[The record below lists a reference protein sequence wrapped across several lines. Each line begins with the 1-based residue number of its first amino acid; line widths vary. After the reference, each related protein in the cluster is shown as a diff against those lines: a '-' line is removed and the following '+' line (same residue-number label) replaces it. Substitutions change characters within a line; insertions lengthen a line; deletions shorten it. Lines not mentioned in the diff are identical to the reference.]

1 MELETSLSPLIP
13 ILATLL
19 GASLTWFFCH
29 NRAQTMRIRHRERC
43 KALLKSAAELE
54 ACCAKLESEVE
65 LLRLSEAEALR
76 REAGLEAR
84 LTAEQQRSGDR
95 ERLLG
100 ETEFRI
106 LRGFRDAS
114 LTILRHRQDEGL
126 KSLHPIPESHEI
138 PEKDA
143 SEWHPSGTAARLR
156 DEVASSMLEGPGND
170 SEPPRSDPSASLTQT
185 KP

>member
-1 MELETSLSPLIP
+1 MELDTSLSPLIP

-95 ERLLG
+95 ERL
-100 ETEFRI
+100 
-106 LRGFRDAS
+106 RG
-114 LTILRHRQDEGL
+114 
-126 KSLHPIPESHEI
+126 
-138 PEKDA
+138 
-143 SEWHPSGTAARLR
+143 
-156 DEVASSMLEGPGND
+156 
-170 SEPPRSDPSASLTQT
+170 
-185 KP
+185 